1 MCSGTNQR
9 GGGGTL
15 HPEIPIQDSLL
26 VHPVQPLAPAG
37 EVVRLHIIQVIVRGG
52 KAGNQIIFC
61 RINGRN
67 TVSQVLRGI
76 TWGRGLNGGVLLL
89 KGEELEEHV
98 GGTLRIPV
106 FHLTQGGRHEFDL
119 AKAVTHRFKLYSTG

>member
-1 MCSGTNQR
+1 VAK
-9 GGGGTL
+9 L
-15 HPEIPIQDSLL
+15 EIRLFFAASTGATQSAKSCGVSL
-26 VHPVQPLAPAG
+26 G
-37 EVVRLHIIQVIVRGG
+37 
-52 KAGNQIIFC
+52 
-61 RINGRN
+61 
-67 TVSQVLRGI
+67 
-76 TWGRGLNGGVLLL
+76 GRGLNGGVLLL

>member
-1 MCSGTNQR
+1 MCSRTNQKW
-9 GGGGTL
+9 GGDTL

-37 EVVRLHIIQVIVRGG
+37 EVVRLHIIQVIVRRG

-76 TWGRGLNGGVLLL
+76 TWGEGLKRGG
-89 KGEELEEHV
+89 
-98 GGTLRIPV
+98 
-106 FHLTQGGRHEFDL
+106 LTFER
-119 AKAVTHRFKLYSTG
+119 